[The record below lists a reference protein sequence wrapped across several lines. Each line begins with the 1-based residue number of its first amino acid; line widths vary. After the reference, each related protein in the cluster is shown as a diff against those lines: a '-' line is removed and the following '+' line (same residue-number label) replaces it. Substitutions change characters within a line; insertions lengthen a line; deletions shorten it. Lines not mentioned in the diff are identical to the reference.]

1 VEHNRFGILKGAAG
15 NEHTVTVVDKDLN
28 NKFMLVSIE

>member
-15 NEHTVTVVDKDLN
+15 PDHNVTVIDKDLN
-28 NKFMLVSIE
+28 NKFMLVTIE